1 MNPQNFHDMYISE
14 LAEMR
19 SVEAQMAASLDT
31 LADHATEPALGDL
44 IRSHRA
50 TSAEH
55 SDRLADLL
63 RSHDVAPDAHSD
75 SSMATLISEAGK
87 WADMIEDG
95 ALRDAGLIAS
105 LQRMEHYEMA
115 VLGTL
120 ASWAE
125 RLGHK
130 TDATTLSEILEDDKK
145 TDARL
150 TEIAEEAVN
159 RAAA

>member
-1 MNPQNFHDMYISE
+1 MIPMNFQDLYISE
-14 LAEMR
+14 LSEMR
-19 SVEAQMAASLDT
+19 SVEDQMAKSLATFADQASDT
-31 LADHATEPALGDL
+31 DLGDL
-44 IRSHRA
+44 IRSHRD
-50 TSAEH
+50 TTEQH
-55 SDRLADLL
+55 RDRLADLL
-63 RSHDVAPDAHSD
+63 RAHDADGEVHSD
-75 SSMATLISEAGK
+75 GSMAALISESGN
-87 WADMIEDG
+87 WANMIEDD

-120 ASWAE
+120 ASWAD

-130 TDATTLSEILEDDKK
+130 HDAATLTSILEDDKV

-150 TEIAEEAVN
+150 TEIAEGAVN